1 MFAPGRRIKSLV
13 RILHRTLIFLRQSVH
28 DGLVRF
34 FHHAVH
40 VFFALAFGIDGVV
53 DGHRQRMPLRPL
65 GGTGQYI
72 ERTVDGDGYDGEL
85 KLVGQLEG
93 TALEVTH
100 VAGKAS

>member
-1 MFAPGRRIKSLV
+1 MLLV
-13 RILHRTLIFLRQSVH
+13 RILYYPLIFLRESAH
-28 DGLVRF
+28 DDSMGF

-72 ERTVDGDGYDGEL
+72 ERTVDGDGHDGEL

-100 VAGKAS
+100 MAGKAS

>member
-13 RILHRTLIFLRQSVH
+13 RIIDRTLIFLRQSVH
-28 DGLVRF
+28 DGLIRF

-53 DGHRQRMPLRPL
+53 DGH
-65 GGTGQYI
+65 GH
-72 ERTVDGDGYDGEL
+72 DGEL

-100 VAGKAS
+100 MAGKAS